1 MLESSYELSP
11 ILLGIHTCGCMV
23 TVPTTGRPH
32 QLGAHVPGYLCTFS
46 LDTNFV
52 IYALGWV
59 DACNL
64 RLRSPRSSDKRKSI
78 VEQGD
83 VSSGKRK
90 RKPAPPRSKVWNHF
104 TKVVDAEGSTV
115 TMARCN
121 YCGSMLRAD
130 SAIHGTKH
138 LARHITSI
146 HPDKLDESPL

>member
-1 MLESSYELSP
+1 MWVHGYGPDDRAPAPAGCARPWLFMH
-11 ILLGIHTCGCMV
+11 LLL
-23 TVPTTGRPH
+23 RS
-32 QLGAHVPGYLCTFS
+32 LGFRKEFA
-46 LDTNFV
+46 TNFV

-104 TKVVDAEGSTV
+104 TKEVVEAEGGSMV
-115 TMARCN
+115 TMAKCN
-121 YCGSMLRAD
+121 YCPSELKAD
-130 SAIHGTKH
+130 SASHGTNH
-138 LARHITSI
+138 LKRHIRSI
-146 HPDKLDESPL
+146 HPEHAKSL